1 MDFWMWWIAAV
12 VLAAAEAVVPGA
24 VLIWLGAAALVVG
37 VIVLIIPDIELAVQF
52 LLFAVTAIAAVL
64 GVRLWARRGGEERAG
79 EDHPHLNRR
88 AEQYIGTVHR
98 LETAIVS
105 GHGRA
110 RVDDGTWTVSGPDAP
125 IGAEVRVVGVRG
137 AVLLVEPEPADP
149 DRHAPETAAADRVP

>member
-1 MDFWMWWIAAV
+1 MDFWMWWLAAA

-37 VIVLIIPDIELAVQF
+37 VVVLLIPDIDIAVQF
-52 LLFAVTAIAAVL
+52 LLFAVTSIAAVL
-64 GVRLWARRGGEERAG
+64 GVRLWARRGGEERSG

-110 RVDDGTWTVSGPDAP
+110 RVDDGTWSVSGPDLPA
-125 IGAEVRVVGVRG
+125 GSEVRVVAVRG
-137 AVLLVEPEPADP
+137 AILVVEPERVEPAEP
-149 DRHAPETAAADRVP
+149 ATEGAPERG